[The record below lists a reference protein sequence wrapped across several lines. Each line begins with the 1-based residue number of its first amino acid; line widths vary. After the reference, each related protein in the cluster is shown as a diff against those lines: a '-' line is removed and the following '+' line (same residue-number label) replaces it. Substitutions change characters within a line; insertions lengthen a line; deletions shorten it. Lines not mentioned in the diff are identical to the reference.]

1 MAELSIHHIF
11 QVHSEKDGEKYF
23 VITGGG
29 FGHGIGMSQNAVNAM
44 TKRGMSYKD
53 ILEFFYPGTKVA

>member
-1 MAELSIHHIF
+1 
-11 QVHSEKDGEKYF
+11 
-23 VITGGG
+23 
-29 FGHGIGMSQNAVNAM
+29 MSQNAVNAM